1 MSKDWPV
8 FSSPVSKGSI
18 HDTPLRNRYSKGWEL
33 SLWVFMWI
41 AGFLRAKEWIAFVLL
56 FKRAMR
62 AISSFDLD
70 IKGEKQDEKNEFE
83 VFSSMPTLKK
93 SESLLRS
100 SLLHSFALCS
110 FVLCSIALCS
120 FALCSFVLYSFA
132 LCSFTLLSFALHS
145 FALRSFAL

>member
-1 MSKDWPV
+1 
-8 FSSPVSKGSI
+8 
-18 HDTPLRNRYSKGWEL
+18 
-33 SLWVFMWI
+33 
-41 AGFLRAKEWIAFVLL
+41 
-56 FKRAMR
+56 MR

-110 FVLCSIALCS
+110 FALCSIALCS

-132 LCSFTLLSFALHS
+132 LCSFTLLSFALYS
-145 FALRSFAL
+145 FALRSFALQKRATRVIAPIDLFRRATRVNSKKVNSQPCQSYLLYIISIIANNIIGIFSLKL